1 LKAFQQILVACD
13 GSTPSFHALES
24 ALDIAE
30 YSKGRIE
37 VLGVEGPLPRF
48 AATIG
53 EVDEMVN
60 EREQFFAGILADV
73 RARAARRGLEV
84 STTLLPGHPAEVII
98 HHARDTKADLIVV
111 GHRGHF
117 LHDFALGSTA
127 SRVTR
132 HAHCP
137 VLVVR

>member
-1 LKAFQQILVACD
+1 MSAFQKILVACD

-24 ALDIAE
+24 ALDLAE
-30 YSKGRIE
+30 CTKGRIE

-60 EREQFFAGILADV
+60 ERERYFAGILDEV
-73 RARAARRGLEV
+73 RARAAARGLEV
-84 STTLLPGHPAEVII
+84 STTLLPGHPAEVIV
-98 HHARDTKADLIVV
+98 HHARDSGADLIVV
-111 GHRGHF
+111 GHKGHF

>member
-1 LKAFQQILVACD
+1 MSAFQHLLVACD
-13 GSTPSFHALES
+13 GSTPSFHALEL
-24 ALDIAE
+24 ALDLAQ
-30 YSKGRIE
+30 YTKGRVE

-53 EVDEMVN
+53 EVDEMVG
-60 EREQFFAGILADV
+60 ERERYFAGILEEV
-73 RARAARRGLEV
+73 RARATLRGLEI
-84 STTLLPGHPAEVII
+84 STTLLPGHPAEVIV
-98 HHARDTKADLIVV
+98 HHARDIGADLIVV
-111 GHRGHF
+111 GHKGHF